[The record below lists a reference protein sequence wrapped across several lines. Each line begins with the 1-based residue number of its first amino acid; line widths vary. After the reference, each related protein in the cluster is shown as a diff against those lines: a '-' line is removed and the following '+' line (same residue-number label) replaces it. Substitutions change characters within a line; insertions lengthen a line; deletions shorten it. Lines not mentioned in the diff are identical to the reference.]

1 MSKKIEVRTSIVH
14 GRGVF
19 ALRDL
24 KAGEKIIEY
33 KGERID
39 WAEAENRHPHD
50 PKQPEHTFYFSLE
63 TGLVIDGAV
72 DGNIARW
79 INHACQPNCEAREI
93 NNGHNTARVFIFA
106 LTPIAA
112 GNELFYDYGLVVE
125 GRKTKKL
132 KLKYACYCGG
142 EGCRGTML
150 AS

>member
-1 MSKKIEVRTSIVH
+1 MSKKIEVKTSVVH

-63 TGLVIDGAV
+63 TGSVIDGGV

-93 NNGHNTARVFIFA
+93 NNGDNAPRVFIFA

-112 GNELFYDYGLVVE
+112 GDELFYDYGLVVE

-132 KLKYACYCGG
+132 KLKYACYCGD
-142 EGCRGTML
+142 EACRGTML